1 MVTYSNEDE
10 VVSTEHSGIAS
21 NSFRSHHTTSMASAS
36 AATLQCDL
44 TQCDLTCP
52 ASLNFAR
59 WALIAMSRCAAVI
72 MMGLLCVAYC
82 LTCHASAQRHSQL
95 SNLYFGH

>member
-1 MVTYSNEDE
+1 M
-10 VVSTEHSGIAS
+10 AL
-21 NSFRSHHTTSMASAS
+21 ASAS

-82 LTCHASAQRHSQL
+82 LTRQHSQL
-95 SNLYFGH
+95 SLYFGHWRMFPIQKVKLYRMN